1 MKGKSILTGLLL
13 LSAVLTSQAGDV
25 FNVKDY
31 GAVPNDGQDDTKAL
45 REAVALCRAHEG
57 STLVIPAGTY
67 LLRDVD
73 AMQLEADAIGGKMG
87 ANPESTIFSP
97 YYPYAKGLDFS
108 GAKGVTIDAEG
119 ATLLCDGWMEPVSLT
134 DCTDLTL
141 RGLTIDYVH
150 RALSEGTVAGIG
162 EDYFD
167 VQFRPDRTIT
177 DVIPITRVTLADPQ
191 IGGMYRSPFYYPKR
205 ELLGNNLVRLT
216 VGRRIPDYLLGQPVA
231 ALHSMHFRPA
241 ILILNSTN
249 TTLDG
254 VTIHSQPG
262 MGIVGFDSRDI
273 FINRLRVAPAD
284 GYHFSTNTDATHF
297 ACCEGE
303 LVFDGCSFIGQGDD
317 ATNVHGY
324 YHNVEAADDGWLRL
338 ILHAPGYTHAQV
350 ADVPRV
356 GDELELS
363 LINTLAVQ
371 KVLKVTEVKHEEK
384 ATDVLVRV
392 DGPMPEK
399 LEDYY
404 LFNITKLPRLT
415 FRNSLVQGNLARG
428 VLVKTRGVLIEDN
441 VFRGCSGT
449 AIHVGAEGWWCEG
462 SHSTDV
468 TIRRNTMINCG
479 LGAGSQ
485 HGANGIAVVIDAP
498 DTKGTRLHDG
508 IVIRDNVVIGN
519 GENGCGICVRN
530 AKNVDVADNRI
541 TNCKQEVV
549 MGDVDLAP
557 DTRSYWAFAEDGNG
571 IVFTP
576 GKDNLPYTDHI
587 EMSGEQMAFVLRWGV
602 DDQNNF
608 NAERS
613 LVFPM
618 LRTIPNNTHASLMH
632 RVGTDVPSLL
642 SVNGLS
648 LVNEQVQQVCIDGY
662 VGVKSTFSV
671 GQPNVGGAR
680 GNYLTPAIE
689 MTRRIF
695 PSTDKPLMG
704 ELYTMRNITQ
714 RAQIVYIPDYS
725 QVFTTP
731 ADKGVTGSY
740 IVRSDLT
747 GTGTFTIQPGDSLTF
762 GAVFQAYRVGETMV
776 TVNLADEFE
785 ARRAFL
791 ATMDGSLV
799 LDTPNDVIDREF
811 RFAKIRASESIFKTR
826 GGYMHG
832 PGGESYY
839 AAIWANDQAEYV
851 NPFFPFTG
859 YGTGNASALNSYMHF
874 ARFMNDKYEPIPSSI
889 IAEGDD
895 IWNGAGDRGDAAMIA
910 HGASRYVMERGSREE
925 AEQLWPLIEW
935 CLEYCRRQ
943 LNEAGVVKSNCD
955 ELEGRFPAGEANL
968 CTSTLYYDGLR
979 SAAMLCKEL
988 GLGNKR
994 AAEYSRQ
1001 ADALAIAIEKYF
1013 GAEVGGFH
1021 TYRYYDGNTL
1031 LRSWICMPLIV
1042 GIENRAEGTIAALTS
1057 PKLLTNDGLLTQEG
1071 SETFWDRSTLYSLRG
1086 IYIAGDVATADR
1098 LMNHYSNRRLLGNH
1112 VPYPIEAWPEGSQRH
1127 LSAESGLYCRSVVEG
1142 MFGLRPTGLRSF
1154 TVSPR
1159 MADGWDTMALR
1170 HIRAFESDFDIE
1182 VVREGTKMKITV
1194 INNATGK
1201 RQTKRVPA
1209 GSTANIAFSLPR

>member
-1 MKGKSILTGLLL
+1 MTGLLL

-108 GAKGVTIDAEG
+108 GAKGVTIEAEG

-162 EDYFD
+162 DDYFD

-216 VGRRIPDYLLGQPVA
+216 VGRRIPDYLQGQPVA

-576 GKDNLPYTDHI
+576 SKDNLPYTDHI

-602 DDQNNF
+602 DDQNSF
-608 NAERS
+608 NTERS

-714 RAQIVYIPDYS
+714 RAQVVYIPDYS

-762 GAVFQAYRVGETMV
+762 GAAFQAYRVGETMV

-785 ARRAFL
+785 ARQAFL

-1001 ADALAIAIEKYF
+1001 ADALAIAIEQYF

-1071 SETFWDRSTLYSLRG
+1071 SDTFWDRSTLYSLRG

-1182 VVREGTKMKITV
+1182 VVREGTKMEITV

-1201 RQTKRVPA
+1201 RQTKRVA
-1209 GSTANIAFSLPR
+1209 SGSTANIAFSLPR

>member
-1 MKGKSILTGLLL
+1 MTGLLL

-108 GAKGVTIDAEG
+108 GAKGVTIEAEG

-162 EDYFD
+162 DDYFD

-273 FINRLRVAPAD
+273 FIKRLRVAPAD

-404 LFNITKLPRLT
+404 LFNITKLPHLT

-557 DTRSYWAFAEDGNG
+557 DTRSYWTFAEDGNG

-602 DDQNNF
+602 DDQNSF

-776 TVNLADEFE
+776 TVDLVDEFE

-811 RFAKIRASESIFKTR
+811 RFAKIRASESIFKTK
-826 GGYMHG
+826 GGYLHG

-1182 VVREGTKMKITV
+1182 VVREGTKMEITV
-1194 INNATGK
+1194 INNVTGK
-1201 RQTKRVPA
+1201 RQTKRVA
-1209 GSTANIAFSLPR
+1209 ADSTANIAFSIPR

>member
-108 GAKGVTIDAEG
+108 GAKGVTIEAEG

-162 EDYFD
+162 DDYFD

-273 FINRLRVAPAD
+273 FIKRLRVAPAD

-602 DDQNNF
+602 DDQNSF

-689 MTRRIF
+689 MTRLIF

-714 RAQIVYIPDYS
+714 RAQIVYIPDFS

-776 TVNLADEFE
+776 TVDLADEFE

-811 RFAKIRASESIFKTR
+811 RFAKIRASESIFKTK
-826 GGYMHG
+826 GGYLHG

-851 NPFFPFTG
+851 NPFLPFTG
-859 YGTGNASALNSYMHF
+859 YSTGNASALNSYLHF
-874 ARFMNDKYEPIPSSI
+874 ARFMNDAYEPIPSSI

-910 HGASRYVMERGSREE
+910 HGASRYVMERGSMDE
-925 AEQLWPLIEW
+925 ARQLWPLIEW

-943 LNEAGVVKSNCD
+943 LNDEGVVKSDCD
-955 ELEGRFPAGEANL
+955 ELEHRFPAGEANL
-968 CTSTLYYDGLR
+968 CTSTLYYDALR
-979 SAAMLCKEL
+979 SAAMLCKDL
-988 GLGNKR
+988 GLGGKK
-994 AAEYSRQ
+994 AAEYTRQ
-1001 ADALAIAIEKYF
+1001 ADALAVAIEKYF
-1013 GAEVGGFH
+1013 GADMGEYH
-1021 TYRYYDGNTL
+1021 TYRYYEGNTL

-1057 PKLLTNDGLLTQEG
+1057 PKLLTDDGLLTQEG

-1086 IYIAGDVATADR
+1086 MYIAGDVATADR

-1127 LSAESGLYCRSVVEG
+1127 LSAESGLYCRAAVEG
-1142 MFGLRPTGLRSF
+1142 MFGLRPTGLHSF

-1159 MADGWDTMALR
+1159 LAEGWDTMALR
-1170 HIRAFESDFDIE
+1170 HVRAFGADFDIQ
-1182 VVREGTKMKITV
+1182 VVRKGTKMEVTV
-1194 INNATGK
+1194 LNHATGK
-1201 RQTKRVPA
+1201 KQTKRMPVN
-1209 GSTANIAFSLPR
+1209 STENLRFEIK

>member
-1 MKGKSILTGLLL
+1 MKGKSILTGLL

-108 GAKGVTIDAEG
+108 GAKGVTIEAEG

-162 EDYFD
+162 DDYFD

-216 VGRRIPDYLLGQPVA
+216 VGHRIPDYLLGQPVA

-273 FINRLRVAPAD
+273 FIKRLRVAPAD

-404 LFNITKLPRLT
+404 LFNITKLPHLT

-602 DDQNNF
+602 DDQNSF

-714 RAQIVYIPDYS
+714 RAQTVYVPDYS

-776 TVNLADEFE
+776 TVDLVDEFE

-811 RFAKIRASESIFKTR
+811 RFAKIRASESIFKTK
-826 GGYMHG
+826 GGYLHG

-1182 VVREGTKMKITV
+1182 VVREGTKMEITV

-1201 RQTKRVPA
+1201 RQTKRVA
-1209 GSTANIAFSLPR
+1209 SGSTANIAFSLPR

>member
-108 GAKGVTIDAEG
+108 GAKGVTIEAEG

-162 EDYFD
+162 DDYFD

-273 FINRLRVAPAD
+273 FIKRLRVAPAD

-557 DTRSYWAFAEDGNG
+557 DTRSYWTFAEDGNG

-602 DDQNNF
+602 DDQNSF

-714 RAQIVYIPDYS
+714 RAQTVYVPDYS

-776 TVNLADEFE
+776 TVDLVDEFE

-811 RFAKIRASESIFKTR
+811 RFAKIRASESIFKTK
-826 GGYMHG
+826 GGYLHG

-1182 VVREGTKMKITV
+1182 VVREGTKMEITV

-1201 RQTKRVPA
+1201 RQTKRVA
-1209 GSTANIAFSLPR
+1209 SGSTANIAFSLPR

>member
-1 MKGKSILTGLLL
+1 MTGLLL

-108 GAKGVTIDAEG
+108 GAKGVTIEAEG

-371 KVLKVTEVKHEEK
+371 KVLKVMEVKHEEK

-602 DDQNNF
+602 DDQNSF

-762 GAVFQAYRVGETMV
+762 GAVFQAYRVGETKV
-776 TVNLADEFE
+776 TVDLADEFE
-785 ARRAFL
+785 ARQAFL

-811 RFAKIRASESIFKTR
+811 RFAKIRASESIFKTK

-910 HGASRYVMERGSREE
+910 HGALRYVMERGSREE

-1182 VVREGTKMKITV
+1182 VVREGTKMEITV

-1201 RQTKRVPA
+1201 RQTKRVA
-1209 GSTANIAFSLPR
+1209 SGSTANIAFSLPR

>member
-1 MKGKSILTGLLL
+1 MTGLLL

-108 GAKGVTIDAEG
+108 GAKGVTIEAEG

-141 RGLTIDYVH
+141 HGLTIDYVH

-162 EDYFD
+162 DDYFD

-530 AKNVDVADNRI
+530 AKNVDVADNCI

-602 DDQNNF
+602 DDQNSF

-762 GAVFQAYRVGETMV
+762 GAVFQAYRVGETMA
-776 TVNLADEFE
+776 TVDLADEFE

-1159 MADGWDTMALR
+1159 LADGWDTMALR

-1182 VVREGTKMKITV
+1182 VVREGTKMEITV

-1201 RQTKRVPA
+1201 RQTKRVA
-1209 GSTANIAFSLPR
+1209 ADSTANIAFSLPR

>member
-108 GAKGVTIDAEG
+108 GAKGVTIEAEG

-162 EDYFD
+162 DDYFD

-404 LFNITKLPRLT
+404 LFNITKLPHLT

-530 AKNVDVADNRI
+530 ARNVDVADNRI

-557 DTRSYWAFAEDGNG
+557 DTRSYWAFAEGGNG

-602 DDQNNF
+602 DDQNSF

-762 GAVFQAYRVGETMV
+762 GAVFQAYRVGETMA
-776 TVNLADEFE
+776 TVDLADEFE

-1071 SETFWDRSTLYSLRG
+1071 SDTFWDRSTLYSLRG

-1182 VVREGTKMKITV
+1182 VVREGTKMEITV
-1194 INNATGK
+1194 INNVTGK
-1201 RQTKRVPA
+1201 CQTKRVA
-1209 GSTANIAFSLPR
+1209 ADSTANIAFSIPR

>member
-108 GAKGVTIDAEG
+108 GAKGVTIEAEG

-162 EDYFD
+162 DDYFD

-404 LFNITKLPRLT
+404 LFNITKLPHLT

-530 AKNVDVADNRI
+530 ARNVDVADNRI

-557 DTRSYWAFAEDGNG
+557 DTRSYWAFAEGGNG

-602 DDQNNF
+602 DDQNSF

-762 GAVFQAYRVGETMV
+762 GAVFQAYRVGETMA
-776 TVNLADEFE
+776 TVDLADEFE

-859 YGTGNASALNSYMHF
+859 YGTGNASNAFCGTVIPVLPKVMF
-874 ARFMNDKYEPIPSSI
+874 FM
-889 IAEGDD
+889 
-895 IWNGAGDRGDAAMIA
+895 
-910 HGASRYVMERGSREE
+910 
-925 AEQLWPLIEW
+925 LPL
-935 CLEYCRRQ
+935 
-943 LNEAGVVKSNCD
+943 SN
-955 ELEGRFPAGEANL
+955 
-968 CTSTLYYDGLR
+968 
-979 SAAMLCKEL
+979 
-988 GLGNKR
+988 
-994 AAEYSRQ
+994 
-1001 ADALAIAIEKYF
+1001 
-1013 GAEVGGFH
+1013 
-1021 TYRYYDGNTL
+1021 
-1031 LRSWICMPLIV
+1031 
-1042 GIENRAEGTIAALTS
+1042 NR
-1057 PKLLTNDGLLTQEG
+1057 GLL
-1071 SETFWDRSTLYSLRG
+1071 L
-1086 IYIAGDVATADR
+1086 
-1098 LMNHYSNRRLLGNH
+1098 
-1112 VPYPIEAWPEGSQRH
+1112 
-1127 LSAESGLYCRSVVEG
+1127 
-1142 MFGLRPTGLRSF
+1142 
-1154 TVSPR
+1154 
-1159 MADGWDTMALR
+1159 
-1170 HIRAFESDFDIE
+1170 
-1182 VVREGTKMKITV
+1182 
-1194 INNATGK
+1194 
-1201 RQTKRVPA
+1201 
-1209 GSTANIAFSLPR
+1209 